1 MKLTLR
7 VFTTVLL
14 GLLPFAAVWGQ
25 EAPGVTPE
33 EQKTLTACLPTEA
46 FFDGL
51 VLEPPV
57 RFYDES
63 NLYEYIDG
71 QAEGFIAYDFR
82 ALASATY
89 VSGDDSLVIDVY
101 DMAKPVQAFGV
112 YSSFRSPINEF
123 VQIGCQGFKTGEG
136 YIFYKGSMFVNISAD
151 YADEDVMFKAAEAAA
166 RAVAGNIT
174 DSPVGLDMMSLLPS
188 DGKMPNSEKY
198 FLHAVL
204 GQSFLDN
211 GITAQYPY
219 EGGVARLFVCDFG
232 SEDAA
237 AKAYTEYL
245 KFAGA
250 HGEPTEFAPK
260 TAFYAQVKYYG
271 LIEVHLKG
279 RYLAGGVGL
288 PLDKDKLVNSLVS
301 LLPSAPSTD

>member
-1 MKLTLR
+1 MRTTFAPLPRLR
-7 VFTTVLL
+7 TCR
-14 GLLPFAAVWGQ
+14 
-25 EAPGVTPE
+25 VTI
-33 EQKTLTACLPTEA
+33 
-46 FFDGL
+46 
-51 VLEPPV
+51 
-57 RFYDES
+57 R
-63 NLYEYIDG
+63 
-71 QAEGFIAYDFR
+71 
-82 ALASATY
+82 
-89 VSGDDSLVIDVY
+89 LVIDVY

-136 YIFYKGSMFVNISAD
+136 YIFHKGSMFVNISAD
-151 YADEDVMFKAAEAAA
+151 YADEDVMFKSAEAAA

-211 GITAQYPY
+211 GVTAQYPY
-219 EGGVARLFVCDFG
+219 EGGVARLFVCDLG

-237 AKAYTEYL
+237 AKAYSEYL
-245 KFAGA
+245 KFADA
-250 HGEPTEFAPK
+250 HGEPTELAPK

-271 LIEVHLKG
+271 LIEVHLKEPTLQAASAF
-279 RYLAGGVGL
+279 RWTRT
-288 PLDKDKLVNSLVS
+288 NSSNRSSVS
-301 LLPSAPSTD
+301 CRVPPSVD